1 MLKNLFSYV
10 SLTTFLFLTM
20 TGISFAAQF
29 QFPSKIK
36 YDIFVGGTK
45 SASSDFAVESPR
57 SKAGMLPMYRLSFGN
72 FQGLGFTSRDKIY
85 TVVFQD
91 TLSLSKTMLIRGKEK
106 VYEMKAKKAQG
117 MFGDEETDVFVY
129 QEESLAGPI
138 ETEPYTPYP
147 VIDLLSLFLV
157 ASESV
162 ATGKKG
168 PQNLSFFV
176 KRSTEVVQLEQ
187 VGNASISYQGQTVQT
202 TKVVLTYQG
211 REAFKLYIYRDKNG
225 FSFPVQFSI
234 DDEQQGLVELRATK
248 AF

>member
-1 MLKNLFSYV
+1 MTGV
-10 SLTTFLFLTM
+10 SL
-20 TGISFAAQF
+20 AAQF
-29 QFPSKIK
+29 QFPSKIE
-36 YDIFVGGTK
+36 YDIFVNGAK
-45 SASSDFAVESPR
+45 KASSSFSVV
-57 SKAGMLPMYRLSFGN
+57 SKGTSLYQLSFGN

-91 TLSLSKTMLIRGKEK
+91 TLSLSKTKLMRGKEK

-117 MFGDEETDVFVY
+117 MFGDEETNIFVY

-157 ASESV
+157 ASETV
-162 ATGKKG
+162 ASGKKG
-168 PQNLSFFV
+168 PQDFSFFV
-176 KRSTEVVQLEQ
+176 KRSTEIVQLEQ

-211 REAFKLYIYRDKNG
+211 MEAFKLHIYQDQYG
-225 FSFPVQFSI
+225 FYFPVQFSI
-234 DDEQQGLVELRATK
+234 DDEQEGLVKLRATK